1 MASGNDTPDPN
12 KPGQTKRTVSAAA
25 LGKTNGTKPPKAAKP
40 VGKPK
45 KK

>member
-12 KPGQTKRTVSAAA
+12 KPGQTKRSVSAAA
-25 LGKTNGTKPPKAAKP
+25 LGKTNGKKPPKVATPAD
-40 VGKPK
+40 KPK